1 MSELRSA
8 DMNATLDVVD
18 LTALMPG
25 SRPTA
30 QLYTDSGTA
39 VDRGAGHLERQPGF
53 SKLLQF
59 RNRGATVK
67 NLDAQHK
74 TLRPPL
80 RHCRGKFPRR
90 GNRRIR
96 SSKAAVVNCIA
107 RNSPQA
113 NRHSQRTRTKPSYLQ
128 IYETS

>member
-8 DMNATLDVVD
+8 DTDATVEVVH
-18 LTALMPG
+18 LSALMSE
-25 SRPTA
+25 SRPIA
-30 QLYTDSGTA
+30 QLYTDSRTA
-39 VDRGAGHLERQPGF
+39 VDRGAGNLERQPGF
-53 SKLLQF
+53 SKLWQF

-74 TLRPPL
+74 ALRPPL

-90 GNRRIR
+90 GTPRILA
-96 SSKAAVVNCIA
+96 SKAAVVNCIA
-107 RNSPQA
+107 PNSPQA
-113 NRHSQRTRTKPSYLQ
+113 NRHSRTRTKSSYLQ